1 MSSAWQICR
10 GTGTGPPGEGV
21 AHGARVAAETVPD
34 PYDRRVEPGRE
45 TSFEAP
51 LWRALAVFRV
61 AALAYALILIGHNAP
76 SYRHGVAA
84 WIVGA
89 VMAVWTVVAIRLYRR
104 PSLRR
109 WPLLAAD
116 MVIMGACL
124 LISVPIIG
132 IGPIPST
139 RSLPGI
145 AVAGP
150 VLAWAISAG
159 RRGGAIAAIVIA
171 TADLWTR
178 GVVNQTTLNSDILL
192 VLAAIA
198 IGHVARL
205 GATAHAQL
213 ERATGM
219 AAATRTRERLA
230 RDIHDSVLQVLAL
243 VARRAQAL
251 GGEAAELGRL
261 AGEQEAALR
270 ALIGS
275 STPAGSSTL
284 VGSSTTAGG
293 ADGQADVRVQLDRF
307 ASATVTI
314 ATPASAVTLPGH
326 VAEELIAAIASALD
340 NVAQHAGAD
349 ARAWV
354 LLEDDPEAVTVT
366 VRDDGAGFGAGTLD
380 RAAAAGRLGVAQS
393 ICGRLRDVGGQ
404 ADIRSTPGEG
414 TQVEMH
420 VPRQIGSS
428 GRSGRPDTS
437 RVAEGAA

>member
-1 MSSAWQICR
+1 M
-10 GTGTGPPGEGV
+10 
-21 AHGARVAAETVPD
+21 PD
-34 PYDRRVEPGRE
+34 TYDRRVDPGRD

-76 SYRHGVAA
+76 SYRHAAAA

-89 VMAVWTVVAIRLYRR
+89 VMAVWTIVAIRLYQR
-104 PSLRR
+104 PSRRR
-109 WPLLAAD
+109 WPLLVAD
-116 MVIMGACL
+116 MVIMGGCL
-124 LISVPIIG
+124 LVSVPIIG

-159 RRGGAIAAIVIA
+159 RRGGAVAAIVIA
-171 TADLWTR
+171 AADLWTR
-178 GVVNQTTLNSDILL
+178 GIVNQSTLNSDILL

-205 GATAHAQL
+205 AATAHEQL

-219 AAATRTRERLA
+219 AVATRTRERLA

-270 ALIGS
+270 TLIGS
-275 STPAGSSTL
+275 STPVAGL
-284 VGSSTTAGG
+284 
-293 ADGQADVRVQLDRF
+293 DGQADVRARLDRF

-314 ATPASAVTLPGH
+314 ATPASPVALPGR
-326 VAEELIAAIASALD
+326 VAEELIAAVASALD

-354 LLEDDPEAVTVT
+354 LLEDDPDAVTVT
-366 VRDDGAGFGAGTLD
+366 VRDDGAGFNAGALD

-393 ICGRLRDVGGQ
+393 ICGRLRDLGGR

-414 TQVEMH
+414 TQIEMR
-420 VPRQIGSS
+420 VPRSI

-437 RVAEGAA
+437 RVAESAA

>member
-1 MSSAWQICR
+1 MD
-10 GTGTGPPGEGV
+10 P
-21 AHGARVAAETVPD
+21 ARD
-34 PYDRRVEPGRE
+34 

-76 SYRHGVAA
+76 SYRHSAAA

-89 VMAVWTVVAIRLYRR
+89 VMAVWTIVAIRFYQR
-104 PSLRR
+104 PARRR
-109 WPLLAAD
+109 WPLLVAD
-116 MVIMGACL
+116 MVVMGSCL
-124 LISVPIIG
+124 VVSVPIIG

-171 TADLWTR
+171 AADLWTR

-205 GATAHAQL
+205 GATAHEQL

-270 ALIGS
+270 TLIGS
-275 STPAGSSTL
+275 STPVTGP
-284 VGSSTTAGG
+284 
-293 ADGQADVRVQLDRF
+293 DGQADVRVQLDRF

-314 ATPASAVTLPGH
+314 ATPASPVMLPGR
-326 VAEELIAAIASALD
+326 VVEELIAAVASALD
-340 NVAQHAGAD
+340 NVAQHGGAD

-366 VRDDGAGFGAGTLD
+366 VRDDGSGFDAGTLD

-393 ICGRLRDVGGQ
+393 ICGRLRDLGGR

-414 TQVEMH
+414 TQIEMR
-420 VPRQIGSS
+420 VPRAVRQL
-428 GRSGRPDTS
+428 GRSNRS
-437 RVAEGAA
+437 RAAESAV

>member
-1 MSSAWQICR
+1 VDA
-10 GTGTGPPGEGV
+10 
-21 AHGARVAAETVPD
+21 
-34 PYDRRVEPGRE
+34 GRD

-61 AALAYALILIGHNAP
+61 AALAYGLILIGHNAP

-89 VMAVWTVVAIRLYRR
+89 VMAVWTVVAIRLYAR
-104 PSLRR
+104 PSARR
-109 WPLLAAD
+109 WPLLFAD
-116 MVIMGACL
+116 LVIMGACL
-124 LISVPIIG
+124 LVSVPIIG

-150 VLAWAISAG
+150 VLAWAINTG
-159 RRGGAIAAIVIA
+159 RRGGAAAAILIGA
-171 TADLWTR
+171 ADLWTR
-178 GVVNQTTLNSDILL
+178 GIVTQGTLNSDILL
-192 VLAAIA
+192 LLAAVV

-205 GATAHAQL
+205 GATAHDQL
-213 ERATGM
+213 QRVTEM

-251 GGEAAELGRL
+251 GGETAELGRL

-270 ALIGS
+270 TLIGS
-275 STPAGSSTL
+275 STPVAGL
-284 VGSSTTAGG
+284 
-293 ADGQADVRVQLDRF
+293 DGQADVRAGLDRF

-314 ATPASAVTLPGH
+314 AAPASPVTLPGG
-326 VAEELIAAIASALD
+326 VAEELVAAVASALD
-340 NVAQHAGAD
+340 NVAHHAGGG

-354 LLEDDPEAVTVT
+354 LVEDDPDAVTIT
-366 VRDDGAGFGAGTLD
+366 VRDDGAGFAAGALD

-393 ICGRLRDVGGQ
+393 ICGRLRDLGGH
-404 ADIRSTPGEG
+404 ADIRSAPGEG
-414 TQVEMH
+414 TQVEMR
-420 VPRQIGSS
+420 VPRARRPIERLRPVPHVEE
-428 GRSGRPDTS
+428 RSMTGG
-437 RVAEGAA
+437 VA